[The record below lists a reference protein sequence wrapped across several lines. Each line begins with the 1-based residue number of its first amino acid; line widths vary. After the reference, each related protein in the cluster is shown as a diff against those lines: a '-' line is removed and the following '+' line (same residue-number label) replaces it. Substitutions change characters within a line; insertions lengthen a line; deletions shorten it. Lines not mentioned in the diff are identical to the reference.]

1 MEAVNGK
8 IQRIKERKIIAKNVE
23 IKKKTNTFAVTLLCY
38 LKHINQRLIAFL
50 RHFSYQTSPLW
61 G

>member
-8 IQRIKERKIIAKNVE
+8 IQRIKERKRIAKNVE
-23 IKKKTNTFAVTLLCY
+23 IKKTSTFAVTLLCY